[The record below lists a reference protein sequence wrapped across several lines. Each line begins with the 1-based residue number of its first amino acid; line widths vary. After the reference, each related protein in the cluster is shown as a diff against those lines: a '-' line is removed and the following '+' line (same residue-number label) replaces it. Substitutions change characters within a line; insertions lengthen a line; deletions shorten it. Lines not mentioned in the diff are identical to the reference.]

1 MSPISRRGFMTGLAC
16 AGLATLCGGILPS
29 CGPRPGT
36 TEPSPTSESA
46 SATLA
51 ITPTASPLAATLLPP
66 FAHEA
71 LYYTSAGAKVRCD
84 LCPRLCAIADGER
97 GECGVRENRAGVL
110 YSMVYGR
117 AVAVHTDPI
126 EKKPFYHFLPGTQAF
141 SLATAGCNLHCLY
154 CQNWEISQRRPEE
167 LESTDLPP
175 AQVVASARQYACPIV
190 AYTYT
195 EPTVYY
201 EYMLDTARLA
211 RDQSLRSVVVS
222 AGYINPEPLHELC
235 QAVDAIKIDFKGF
248 NEGFYQRICSGT
260 LHPVLETMKT
270 IHGAG
275 VHLEIVTLV
284 VPTLNDDV
292 EGLRGLCRWIVAE
305 LGPDVPA
312 HFSRFHP
319 LYKLT
324 DLPMTPVETLEQ
336 ARDIALEEGIHYA
349 YVGNVPGHAG
359 DNTYCHHCG
368 KMIILR
374 QGYTIMENHI
384 VNGRCEFC
392 GQPIPGV
399 WQ

>member
-1 MSPISRRGFMTGLAC
+1 MTGLAS
-16 AGLATLCGGILPS
+16 AGLATLCGGTLSS
-29 CGPRPGT
+29 CGQKLATSELLPTPKPEAT
-36 TEPSPTSESA
+36 TMPATPSP
-46 SATLA
+46 
-51 ITPTASPLAATLLPP
+51 PPLAATRLPA
-66 FAHEA
+66 FAHKA
-71 LYYTSAGAKVRCD
+71 LYYTPAGAQVRCD
-84 LCPRLCAIADGER
+84 LCPRRCAIADGER

-126 EKKPFYHFLPGTQAF
+126 EKKPFYHFLPGSQAF

-167 LESTDLPP
+167 VESVDLPP
-175 AQVVASARQYACPIV
+175 DQVVASARQYACPVV
-190 AYTYT
+190 AFTYT

-201 EYMLDTARLA
+201 EYTLDAARLA
-211 RDQSLRSVVVS
+211 HEQHLRSVVVS
-222 AGYINPEPLHELC
+222 AGYINPEPLRELC
-235 QAVDAIKIDFKGF
+235 QTVDAIKIDFKGF
-248 NEGFYQRICSGT
+248 SEGFYQRICSAT
-260 LHPVLETMKT
+260 MRPVLETMKA
-270 IHGAG
+270 IHSAG

-284 VPTLNDDV
+284 VPTLNDSV
-292 EGLRGLCRWIVAE
+292 EDLRGLCRWIVDE
-305 LGPDVPA
+305 VGPDVPA
-312 HFSRFHP
+312 HFSRFYP

-349 YVGNVPGHAG
+349 YIGNVPGHAG

-368 KMIILR
+368 KTIILR
-374 QGYTIMENHI
+374 QGYTIVENHI
-384 VNGRCEFC
+384 VDGKCEFC

>member
-1 MSPISRRGFMTGLAC
+1 MPSITRREFMTGLAC
-16 AGLATLCGGILPS
+16 AGLATLCGGMLSS
-29 CGPRPGT
+29 CGPQPDT
-36 TEPSPTSESA
+36 SQPSPTSGPERV
-46 SATLA
+46 
-51 ITPTASPLAATLLPP
+51 TPPVTPPASPFGAAGLPP

-71 LYYTSAGAKVRCD
+71 LYYTTAGAKVRCD
-84 LCPRLCAIADGER
+84 LCPRLCAIAEGER

-110 YSMVYGR
+110 YSVVYGR

-126 EKKPFYHFLPGTQAF
+126 EKKPFYHFLPGSQAF

-167 LESTDLPP
+167 LESIDLPP
-175 AQVVASARQYACPIV
+175 DQAVASARQYGCPVV

-211 RDQSLRSVVVS
+211 RAQNVRSVVIS
-222 AGYINPEPLHELC
+222 AGYINPEPLRELC
-235 QAVDAIKIDFKGF
+235 QTVDAIKIDFKGF
-248 NEGFYQRICSGT
+248 NEAFYQRVCSAT
-260 LHPVLETMKT
+260 LRPVLETMKT
-270 IHGAG
+270 IHRAG

-284 VPTLNDDV
+284 VPTLNDEV
-292 EGLRGLCRWIVAE
+292 EGLRELCRWIVGE

-312 HFSRFHP
+312 HFSRFYP

-336 ARDIALEEGIHYA
+336 AHDIALQEGIHYA
-349 YVGNVPGHAG
+349 YIGNVPGHAG
-359 DNTYCHHCG
+359 DNTYCHQCG
-368 KMIILR
+368 KTIILR
-374 QGYTIMENHI
+374 QGYTVAENHI
-384 VNGRCEFC
+384 VKGKCEFC
-392 GQPIPGV
+392 GQAIPGV